1 MFLIVKMRISK
12 IDLFQYFLIIKMNL
26 EIPETL
32 FDSIQV
38 ILKYQNT
45 LLLKEISK
53 DKGWKLSELKKEY
66 LKDEDITTLVKK
78 YNRKKKKE
86 IKKKSEEP
94 QTLVNEDTQIIGPEP
109 ILESQESEPII
120 ELEDN
125 SELVSVPNGANGV
138 AKEVANGVANE
149 AKSITIPEPDK
160 KVKKKKIKK
169 IIKNTEIKCHKYT
182 IEDTVFYINVDNNN
196 AYDKN
201 MEFVGRMVG
210 NMINFNE
217 DEL

>member
-32 FDSIQV
+32 FDSIQI

-53 DKGWKLSELKKEY
+53 DKGWKLSELKKDY
-66 LKDEDITTLVKK
+66 LKDEDVATLVKK

-94 QTLVNEDTQIIGPEP
+94 QTVINEDTQIIEPEP
-109 ILESQESEPII
+109 ILETQESASIV

-125 SELVSVPNGANGV
+125 NELVSGQNEANGD
-138 AKEVANGVANE
+138 EANEEANE

-182 IEDTVFYINVDNNN
+182 IEDTVFYINVENNN

-201 MEFVGRMVG
+201 MEFVGRMEG

>member
-1 MFLIVKMRISK
+1 
-12 IDLFQYFLIIKMNL
+12 MNL

-32 FDSIQV
+32 FDSIQI

-66 LKDEDITTLVKK
+66 LKEEDVATLVKK

-94 QTLVNEDTQIIGPEP
+94 QTLVNEETQIIEPEP
-109 ILESQESEPII
+109 ILETQESASII

-125 SELVSVPNGANGV
+125 NELVSVED
-138 AKEVANGVANE
+138 EVGNE
-149 AKSITIPEPDK
+149 AKSIKIPEPDK

-182 IEDTVFYINVDNNN
+182 IEDTVFYVNVENNN

>member
-1 MFLIVKMRISK
+1 
-12 IDLFQYFLIIKMNL
+12 MNL

-66 LKDEDITTLVKK
+66 LKEEDVAALVKK

-94 QTLVNEDTQIIGPEP
+94 QTLVNEDTQIIEPEP
-109 ILESQESEPII
+109 IVETQESASII

-125 SELVSVPNGANGV
+125 EFVSLP
-138 AKEVANGVANE
+138 KEVANGMADEVANE
-149 AKSITIPEPDK
+149 CENEAKCIKIPEPDK
-160 KVKKKKIKK
+160 KIKKKKIKK
-169 IIKNTEIKCHKYT
+169 IIKNTEIKCHKYI
-182 IEDTVFYINVDNNN
+182 IEDTIFYVNVENNN

-210 NMINFNE
+210 SMINFNE